1 MAGRVRRVVL
11 DRLPEPMLR
20 RIQRVR
26 HREPLSLAQPVP
38 LPAGRGVQPAVVTAF
53 DAHAVRA
60 EVVTAVRAAF
70 ETAQV
75 PYVLLPGPRGTV
87 RQIAVDGAD
96 RASAL
101 AAIGALTAE
110 PGWAVRGRG
119 RVRLVHRVLAAPG
132 GQILCGPDTGC
143 EVGFWTEITQ
153 EGVPRADGE
162 PHLPGTRLAPNQN
175 GIVGYL
181 TEPMWDLAVGRPAHW
196 PVPDPRPDI
205 FEMREPVD
213 LVYTWVDGNDP
224 AWQERKAQH
233 TPGADTHNFSATRLA
248 RFANRDELRYALR
261 SAWMYANWARTIYL
275 VTDGQ
280 VPEWLDTAHPKVRL
294 VQHREIFRDPAVL
307 PVFNSHAIE
316 SQLHH
321 IDGLAEHYLYLNDDM
336 FFGRPVEPELFFH
349 GNGIAKFFVS
359 KTPIDLNPRSLRDLP
374 VMTAAKN
381 QRDLFERDFGV
392 TVRRK
397 FDHAAHP
404 QLRSVL
410 EAMEQRYP
418 EMFEQVARSRFRHP
432 DDFSIPSSLLHY
444 YAYAIGR
451 AVPGDWDYGYQD
463 ISQANTPRRLDSM
476 LRRRPQVFC
485 LNDIDSQEHQLDAQH
500 VALRQ
505 FFGEYFPLPA
515 PWEKA

>member
-1 MAGRVRRVVL
+1 
-11 DRLPEPMLR
+11 
-20 RIQRVR
+20 
-26 HREPLSLAQPVP
+26 
-38 LPAGRGVQPAVVTAF
+38 
-53 DAHAVRA
+53 
-60 EVVTAVRAAF
+60 
-70 ETAQV
+70 
-75 PYVLLPGPRGTV
+75 
-87 RQIAVDGAD
+87 
-96 RASAL
+96 
-101 AAIGALTAE
+101 
-110 PGWAVRGRG
+110 
-119 RVRLVHRVLAAPG
+119 VLAAPG
-132 GQILCGPDTGC
+132 GQLLCGPETGC
-143 EVGFWTEITQ
+143 EIAFWTKIVRD
-153 EGVPRADGE
+153 GVPRADGE
-162 PHLPGTRLAPNQN
+162 PHLPGTRLAPDQN
-175 GIVGYL
+175 GVVGYL
-181 TEPMWDLAVGRPAHW
+181 TEPMWQRAVGSPAHW
-196 PVPDPRPDI
+196 PVAEPRPDI
-205 FEMREPVD
+205 FEVRAPVD

-224 AWQERKAQH
+224 DWQRRKAQYL
-233 TPGADTHNFSATRLA
+233 PGAETHNFSATRLA

-261 SAWMYANWARTIYL
+261 SAWMYANWVRTIFL

-280 VPEWLDTAHPKVRL
+280 VPDWLDTTHPKVRL
-294 VQHREIFRDPAVL
+294 VEHREIFRDPSAL

-336 FFGRPVEPELFFH
+336 FFGRAVEPELFFH

-410 EAMEQRYP
+410 TEMEQRYP
-418 EMFEQVARSRFRHP
+418 DLFEQVARSRFRHP

-444 YAYAIGR
+444 YAYAVGR
-451 AVPGDWDYGYQD
+451 AGPGDWDYGYQD